1 MARVEPA
8 SRESLS
14 DFEPFFKIVEQAMG
28 FVPTSMLGT
37 PTTDQSASLC
47 EAPHGDSRARRRA
60 RVHLTASGRFVTSAA
75 WCWGLGGGTASRKVI
90 EP

>member
-14 DFEPFFKIVEQAMG
+14 DFEPFFKIVGQAMG

-37 PTTDQSASLC
+37 PTTDQSASG
-47 EAPHGDSRARRRA
+47 PARTLRRGPIPL
-60 RVHLTASGRFVTSAA
+60 R
-75 WCWGLGGGTASRKVI
+75 
-90 EP
+90 